1 MRWGRDNSCYTITI
15 IVIIVSSFYSNIS
28 RIRNFILILK
38 NFLDTNYIGIKTL
51 EPNKLNT
58 TGTINYRYLGVD
70 LTRVDSKN

>member
-1 MRWGRDNSCYTITI
+1 M
-15 IVIIVSSFYSNIS
+15 
-28 RIRNFILILK
+28 
-38 NFLDTNYIGIKTL
+38 DTNYIGIKTL